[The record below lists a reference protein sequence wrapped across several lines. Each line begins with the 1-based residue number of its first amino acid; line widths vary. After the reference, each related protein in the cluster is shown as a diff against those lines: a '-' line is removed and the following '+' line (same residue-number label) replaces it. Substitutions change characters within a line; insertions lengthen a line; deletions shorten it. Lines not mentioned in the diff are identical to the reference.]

1 MYLNFE
7 LIIIRAVLHSFFLSR
22 VSHNGEFYLERFLM
36 RQHCTNSSVILILL
50 SPLVAFV
57 RNLELRICDC
67 DQFITCECEILKCDC
82 ENGEVLDERSGLR
95 CFNGTGLWAGMA
107 R

>member
-1 MYLNFE
+1 MMEDL
-7 LIIIRAVLHSFFLSR
+7 LRAVLHSFSLSR
-22 VSHNGEFYLERFLM
+22 VSHEGEIYLEWFLM

-67 DQFITCECEILKCDC
+67 DQFITSECECEILKY
-82 ENGEVLDERSGLR
+82 
-95 CFNGTGLWAGMA
+95 
-107 R
+107 